1 MKTEEE
7 NDINRKYFNLDIETA
22 SVVFFPM
29 PWTIVHHINE
39 NSPLNGLSKSDLEKL
54 DAEFLIHI
62 TGFDETYAQNTNT
75 IFSYKFYE
83 MEWGKKFKLNYNL
96 NDAGQ
101 IEYDINRI
109 GETEEVPL
117 P

>member
-1 MKTEEE
+1 
-7 NDINRKYFNLDIETA
+7 
-22 SVVFFPM
+22 
-29 PWTIVHHINE
+29 
-39 NSPLNGLSKSDLEKL
+39 
-54 DAEFLIHI
+54 
-62 TGFDETYAQNTNT
+62 
-75 IFSYKFYE
+75 